1 MLEQNASLG
10 EYYEQVCP
18 EFLESMPPEVR
29 AHVYDTND
37 TTMPRH
43 RECDADGACGPPGKQ
58 SAIGIASP
66 GGSGEA
72 WSVARA
78 GLGTLILVGIG
89 ILTLLAVAWLI
100 LQRVRN
106 RKE

>member
-1 MLEQNASLG
+1 
-10 EYYEQVCP
+10 
-18 EFLESMPPEVR
+18 MPP
-29 AHVYDTND
+29 
-37 TTMPRH
+37 H
-43 RECDADGACGPPGKQ
+43 RECGADGACGPPGKQ

-66 GGSGEA
+66 SGSGEA